1 MSKEQEIAKLL
12 NSCGLDLSM
21 LPELSNVAEDY
32 FMWAG
37 DSDLSDNESE
47 LNTTADEIVAD
58 QNNKAFIETAPADA
72 DNSENNIDQ
81 GEKEPEDIMDKT
93 K

>member
-1 MSKEQEIAKLL
+1 
-12 NSCGLDLSM
+12 M

-47 LNTTADEIVAD
+47 LNTTADETVAD
-58 QNNKAFIETAPADA
+58 QNNEAFLETAPKSNDC
-72 DNSENNIDQ
+72 
-81 GEKEPEDIMDKT
+81 PC
-93 K
+93 